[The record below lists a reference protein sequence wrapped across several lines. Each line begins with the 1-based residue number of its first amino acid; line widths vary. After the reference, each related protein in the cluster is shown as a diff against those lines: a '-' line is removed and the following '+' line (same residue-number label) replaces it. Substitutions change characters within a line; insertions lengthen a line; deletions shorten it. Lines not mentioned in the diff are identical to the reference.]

1 MTSGPNAPDAT
12 GDAAGG
18 TLPALSRDRVERA
31 LRKRRGTGENDII
44 GQPAAV
50 LVPFCM
56 VGDELS
62 VLFIRR
68 SQNLRNHPGQMA
80 FPGGGVDAGDKNLSA
95 TAVRETVEEIG
106 VDQSEVEVWGTLD
119 PLLTIS
125 EFALSPF
132 TGWLSRT
139 SDLKLSEREVSEVV
153 TVPVARLI
161 DGSCDR
167 DETRR
172 YESGYVTRPT
182 YAYNGRVIWGS
193 TGMIVSQLIDCLRKA

>member
-1 MTSGPNAPDAT
+1 MIGGPKAPDVT
-12 GDAAGG
+12 RDRAGG
-18 TLPALSRDRVERA
+18 KPPGLSRDHIERA
-31 LRKRRGTGENDII
+31 LRERSGTGENDII
-44 GQPAAV
+44 GRPAAV

-56 VGDELS
+56 VGHDLS

-80 FPGGGVDAGDKNLSA
+80 FPGGGVDAGDKDLSA

-106 VDQSEVEVWGTLD
+106 VVESEVEVWGTLD

-139 SDLKLSEREVSEVV
+139 SELKLSEREVSEVV
-153 TVPVARLI
+153 TVPVSRLM

-172 YESGYVTRPT
+172 YESGYVIRPT
-182 YAYNGRVIWGS
+182 YAYSGRVIWGS

>member
-1 MTSGPNAPDAT
+1 MTGGPNVPYVTRDGARA
-12 GDAAGG
+12 
-18 TLPALSRDRVERA
+18 TLPALSRDRIESTLRERS
-31 LRKRRGTGENDII
+31 GTGENDIA
-44 GQPAAV
+44 GRPAAV

-56 VGDELS
+56 DGDDLS

-80 FPGGGVDAGDKNLSA
+80 FPGGRVDAEDKDLSA

-106 VDQSEVEVWGTLD
+106 VIESEIEVWGTLD

-132 TGWLSRT
+132 TGWLSR
-139 SDLKLSEREVSEVV
+139 SNDLKLSEREVSEVV
-153 TVPVARLI
+153 TVPVSRLM

-167 DETRR
+167 DETRMD
-172 YESGYVTRPT
+172 ESGYVIRPT